1 MHKRKIFIE
10 IDVPES
16 VKKRLVSRTEKWQD
30 LPVKWSKK
38 ENLHITLL
46 FLGYVDESVL
56 PEICQKVSE
65 AVSKIESFDIEF
77 EKIEIGPSAEKPQMV
92 WFSGEASQELK
103 RLHETVERELDMF
116 TIEKKAFRPHITLGK
131 IRKKKWEGLSEKP
144 EINESFKV
152 TMTVES
158 VSIMESRGEEGGMEY
173 HVIENCP
180 LA

>member
-1 MHKRKIFIE
+1 MQKRKIFIE
-10 IDVPES
+10 IEVPEG
-16 VKKRLVSRTEKWQD
+16 VKKRLVSRTEKWQN

-77 EKIEIGPSAEKPQMV
+77 DKIEIGPSPEKPQTV
-92 WFSGEASQELK
+92 WFSGEASEDLK
-103 RLHETVERELDMF
+103 DLYESVQKELDIF
-116 TIEKKAFRPHITLGK
+116 QTEKKSFRPHITLGK
-131 IRKKKWEGLSEKP
+131 IRKKKWESLEEKP
-144 EINESFKV
+144 EINENFKV

-158 VSIMESRGEEGGMEY
+158 VSVMESRGEEGGMEY